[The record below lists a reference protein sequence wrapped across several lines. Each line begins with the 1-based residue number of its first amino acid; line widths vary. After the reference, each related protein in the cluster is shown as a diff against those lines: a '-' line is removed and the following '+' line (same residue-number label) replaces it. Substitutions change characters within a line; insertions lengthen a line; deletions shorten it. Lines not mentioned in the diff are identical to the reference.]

1 MSNTSGH
8 FLSGTSTSNYRLRV
22 DWEIT
27 SQNLGE
33 NKSSVT
39 VKVSLVHKYEINWI
53 ARSDRAVTLTVGTV
67 TPRVLL
73 VPAVNV
79 TGSGTVELVSRNY
92 TITHNSSSGARDL
105 DISAHLQLNINSD
118 GFVLT
123 SLSASDTVTLKPI
136 PRQTDISAASFSA
149 SLQASATRN
158 LNLTLNI
165 KNTAY
170 RHDVV
175 LRDGTHEIKTWENV
189 QTPTSNSLT
198 ATEVNNILGRM
209 SSVTA
214 KNFTVEVTTKTG
226 VNGTKVGNSVTQ
238 SVRATIHTNVAPTI
252 SNKSDTIAGSGYDN
266 RTSKRYVQTISSAN
280 ISFSG
285 SAGQGASLSEL
296 TATINNGGTISGSR
310 SGSTWSGS
318 TGVFNRS
325 STYTVTLTAKD
336 SRGRTATDTI
346 SISVLAYSPP
356 AITEFSATRA
366 DSGTGITLSRRTTF
380 SNPSGLSN
388 ARKIDIYRKRTNV
401 TAWGTAITTVAFHS
415 DANGTLVT
423 YPASGTRTL
432 SYNFRIVVTDRY
444 GSVATSEITVG
455 TASVLMSFNKDIG
468 VGIGK
473 IHERGALDI
482 QGDAYMNSV
491 DISSAPLQAATL
503 QNGWTGG
510 TEATYGPVGYYKVG
524 GIVYLSGLLEHPGDP
539 VNQETIFVLPEG
551 YRPQHSQY
559 VFMDALRPSQ
569 VILFILR
576 SGVVR
581 LQRPVSG
588 DVYFGSIHSISFP
601 AGG

>member
-1 MSNTSGH
+1 MTKGH
-8 FLSGTSTSNYRLRV
+8 FLSGASTDNYRLRV

-27 SQNLGE
+27 SQNIGE

-53 ARSDRAVTLTVGTV
+53 ARSDRVVTLTVGTV
-67 TPRVLL
+67 TPRVLAI
-73 VPAVNV
+73 PAVDV

-123 SLSASDTVTLKPI
+123 ELSASNTVTLKPI

-149 SLQASATRN
+149 SLQRSAART
-158 LNLTLNI
+158 LNLTLDI

-175 LRDGTHEIKTWENV
+175 LRDGTHEIKSWANV

-198 ATEVNNILGRM
+198 GAEVNKILGRM

-238 SVRATIHTNVAPTI
+238 TVRATIHSNVAPTI
-252 SNKSDTIAGSGYDN
+252 SSKSDTIAGSGYDN
-266 RTSKRYVQTISSAN
+266 RTAKRYVQTISKAN

-285 SAGQGASLSEL
+285 SAGEGASLSEL
-296 TATINNGGTISGSR
+296 TATINNSGTISGSK

-325 STYTVTLTAKD
+325 GTYTITITAKD
-336 SRGRTATDTI
+336 SRGRTTTDTI

-356 AITEFSATRA
+356 AITEFFGTRA
-366 DSGTGITLSRRTTF
+366 NSGTGITLYRTTTF
-380 SNPSGLSN
+380 SNASALQN

-401 TAWGTAITTVAFHS
+401 SSWGTPVTSVGFHNTYS
-415 DANGTLVT
+415 GTRRNSSE
-423 YPASGTRTL
+423 SGTRTL
-432 SYNFRIVVTDRY
+432 SYNFRIVVEDRY
-444 GSVATSEITVG
+444 GSVATSEITIG

-473 IHERGALDI
+473 IHERGALD
-482 QGDAYMNSV
+482 
-491 DISSAPLQAATL
+491 LQ
-503 QNGWTGG
+503 
-510 TEATYGPVGYYKVG
+510 
-524 GIVYLSGLLEHPGDP
+524 
-539 VNQETIFVLPEG
+539 
-551 YRPQHSQY
+551 
-559 VFMDALRPSQ
+559 
-569 VILFILR
+569 
-576 SGVVR
+576 
-581 LQRPVSG
+581 G
-588 DVYFGSIHSISFP
+588 DVYLDGDLIIDKGEGNGGHWVRFSDGTQICYGTGIERMETSSASGSIYTSPSYLLYYARPFVGVAP
-601 AGG
+601 ALMLGTQGSNYIWMSSGSVTTSASYVRLLSTATGRYSNLRYVAVGRWK